1 MKSIKLFLS
10 DIDGVL
16 TDGKLYY
23 TKNGEEIKAFNVMD
37 GLGIKLLQSAGIKFG
52 VISGRHSEA
61 LINRLKELKIDI
73 IYTGNHNKLDI
84 YNDIKRDLSLE
95 DEDISYMGDDLV
107 DISVLKRVG
116 FSFAPSNAHPYV
128 KDFCKHVTKRSG
140 GDGALRE
147 AIEYLLLYKEG
158 KLEEILKSFDI

>member
-37 GLGIKLLQSAGIKFG
+37 GLGIKLLQSTGIKFG

-61 LINRLKELKIDI
+61 LINRLKELKIDL

-84 YNDIKRDLSLE
+84 YEKIKLDLSLKDQE
-95 DEDISYMGDDLV
+95 ICYMGDDLV
-107 DISVLKRVG
+107 DIPLLKRAG
-116 FSFAPSNAHPYV
+116 LAFAPSNAHHFV
-128 KDFCKHVTKRSG
+128 KGFCHYITKNKG
-140 GDGALRE
+140 GEGALRE
-147 AIEYLLLYKEG
+147 AIELLLEKTGNLEQIIKE
-158 KLEEILKSFDI
+158 FDI

>member
-1 MKSIKLFLS
+1 MNIKLFLS

-23 TKNGEEIKAFNVMD
+23 TKNGEEIKAFNVLD
-37 GLGIKLLQSAGIKFG
+37 GLGIKLLQSANIKFG
-52 VISGRHSEA
+52 VISGRYSEA

-84 YNDIKRDLSLE
+84 YNKIKKDFALE
-95 DEDISYMGDDLV
+95 DEEICYMGDDIV
-107 DISVLKRVG
+107 DIPILKRVG
-116 FSFAPSNAHPYV
+116 LSFAPSNAHDYV
-128 KDFCKHVTKRSG
+128 KGFCKYITKRQG

-147 AIEYLLLYKEG
+147 AIEHALELTG
-158 KLEEILKSFDI
+158 KLADILKSFDV